1 MSDRTKILL
10 LLAPALSIIILLF
23 FGGLFVGLLR
33 SFNYMPIIGLT
44 EPNLNAYFSVF
55 QSKEFYYSFI
65 LSFHIAFTSTII
77 SATLAIGAA
86 LLLRRNFIG
95 KSIINFLFQINLT
108 VPHLVGAIV
117 ILYLYS
123 Q

>member
-44 EPNLNAYFSVF
+44 EPNLNAYFQF
-55 QSKEFYYSFI
+55 LNLKSFI
-65 LSFHIAFTSTII
+65 IPLFLVFILLSHQ
-77 SATLAIGAA
+77 
-86 LLLRRNFIG
+86 LL
-95 KSIINFLFQINLT
+95 FLQL
-108 VPHLVGAIV
+108 
-117 ILYLYS
+117 
-123 Q
+123 